1 MNQEGKRSIYTVNSI
16 RFDEINLKTQTNW
29 HISCVDGWEVLT
41 LLNCPHNPKPFI
53 GSMQALSKFQ
63 WHFFTIL
70 KFIWNHRS
78 SQIAKTILRSK
89 NKARGVTLSDFKLH
103 YKALAIKT
111 VWYYYTYWHRDQ
123 WNRIKSQNKP

>member
-70 KFIWNHRS
+70 KFIWNHKRHKIYKETLRKKS
-78 SQIAKTILRSK
+78 KTEGITP
-89 NKARGVTLSDFKLH
+89 ADVKL
-103 YKALAIKT
+103 YYEAI
-111 VWYYYTYWHRDQ
+111 V
-123 WNRIKSQNKP
+123 IKMV